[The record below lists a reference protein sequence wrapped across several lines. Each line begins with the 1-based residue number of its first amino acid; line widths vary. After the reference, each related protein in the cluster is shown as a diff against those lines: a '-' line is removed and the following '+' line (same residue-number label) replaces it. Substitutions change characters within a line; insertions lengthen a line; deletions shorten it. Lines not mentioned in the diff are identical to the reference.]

1 MKVQGYQRSDTTHEA
16 RDADPVNLAMLG
28 LLVFFIIGVC
38 LLVCWIMLRYLNA
51 GRNAGQPTQV
61 KYAEKV
67 AGFPQP
73 QLITEPGRER
83 RRVQLNQATK
93 LKTYGW
99 VDRKT
104 GIARIPVD
112 RAMQLL
118 LERGLPQVGA
128 GQTRLQLLQSR
139 PTSITQ
145 PRNPITSPSP
155 EVSP

>member
-1 MKVQGYQRSDTTHEA
+1 MKVQGYQRSDTTHEP
-16 RDADPVNLAMLG
+16 RDADTINLAMLG
-28 LLVFFIIGVC
+28 LLVFFIIGVS

-51 GRNAGQPTQV
+51 GRNTVQPTQA
-61 KYAEKV
+61 KYAEAV

-73 QLITEPGRER
+73 QLITQPESER
-83 RRVQLNQATK
+83 RRVQLDQEAQ

-99 VDRKT
+99 VDRKA
-104 GIARIPVD
+104 GVARIPVE

-155 EVSP
+155 EASP